1 MKPTTAP
8 HWRLRFH
15 LGLALLVGMVLSAAA
30 ALNERSP
37 VPAGARVALTFTNGT
52 NFTLGEVIELTF
64 TLSNAGPE
72 PFAYTTGGDYRGT
85 GFPTRYKFTV
95 TDATGDPLTPETW
108 MDMGGLSGPRTLKP
122 GEQHD
127 QSLRLQ
133 NYVLVDRPGA
143 FTVRVTHDFGWQAT
157 PDMPLPVAAAKI
169 MIALPTPSQAEQRV
183 NAAASGQDA
192 LRDHELGSYWHKTN
206 FRYLSHPVFLPALEK
221 QAAAGNVRALEGVQR
236 MPTTN
241 ATLALARL
249 LANDDTNVVHAAA
262 LFLARRKPPRM
273 VNGHPRLPFG
283 SFGATETGIT
293 NFWRSEVA
301 EPLRLAA
308 GKLLRSTNTSHV
320 RTGAFVIEAIGTAED
335 GALVLD
341 ALTPVLSHWRLREK
355 PEENILNTPGA
366 GDALIAALAGLRE
379 RGWRAPRNGG
389 VNTILARFLELGD
402 PRVPRRDG
410 WEQTLEAFFTQNPPM
425 LREAAV
431 RALPKPP
438 TGKWEKLLMDAL
450 NDRDRGV
457 MRAAC
462 TAAGESSNFVFTTAL
477 ANIVRTERHEWV
489 VREASGALARIG
501 AHWAATDAWIER
513 LADEKMFQESLRFL
527 AEKMEHPKSFGSGSR
542 NAVTREGRIA
552 LRERWQHFFS
562 DEKRRAIVQSGR
574 PVPVTEAEARDLLGG
589 AISLW
594 LEGGERWPAETQ

>member
-1 MKPTTAP
+1 MKPANSP
-8 HWRLRFH
+8 RWLLRF
-15 LGLALLVGMVLSAAA
+15 LLCPALLAGLVLSAVAA
-30 ALNERSP
+30 HNESIP
-37 VPAGARVALTFTNGT
+37 VPAGARVALTSTNGT
-52 NFTLGEVIELTF
+52 NFTLGEVLELTF

-95 TDATGDPLTPETW
+95 VDASGVPLAPETW
-108 MDMGGLSGPRTLKP
+108 MDMGGLSGPRTLKS

-127 QSLRLQ
+127 QLLRLQ

-143 FTVRVTHDFGWQAT
+143 FTVRVTHDFGWQTT
-157 PDMPLPVAAAKI
+157 PDKPLPVAEARI
-169 MIALPTPSQAEQRV
+169 TIALPTPAQAEQRV
-183 NAAASGQDA
+183 NAVASRQDA
-192 LRDHELGSYWHKTN
+192 LRDHELGSYWHKTE
-206 FRYLSHPVFLPALEK
+206 FRYLSHPIFLPALEK
-221 QAAAGNVRALEGVQR
+221 QAAAGHVRALEGVQR

-262 LFLARRKPPRM
+262 LFLAHRMPPRM

-283 SFGATETGIT
+283 SFGGTETGVT
-293 NFWRSEVA
+293 NFWVPEAA

-341 ALTPVLSHWRLREK
+341 ALTSVLNHWQLREK

-379 RGWRAPRNGG
+379 RGYRAPRNGG
-389 VNTILARFLELGD
+389 LNVIMARFLELGD
-402 PRVPRRDG
+402 PTIPRGDG
-410 WEQTLEAFFTQNPPM
+410 WEQTLGAFFTQNPPM

-438 TGKWEKLLMDAL
+438 TGKWGKLLLEAL

-457 MRAAC
+457 MRQAC
-462 TAAGESSNFVFTTAL
+462 MTAGESQNSIFTEPL
-477 ANIVRTERHEWV
+477 ANIVRTERNKWV
-489 VREASGALARIG
+489 VTAASDALTKLG

-513 LADEKMFQESLRFL
+513 LVDEELNYDALLFL
-527 AEKMEHPKSFGSGSR
+527 VEKLEHPNRTSSSGSR
-542 NAVTREGRIA
+542 PTREARVA
-552 LRERWQHFFS
+552 MRAKWQRFFS
-562 DEKRRAIVQSGR
+562 NPDRQAMVQAGK
-574 PVPVTEAEARDLLGG
+574 PVPVTEAEARDLLSGAFYLSVAGG
-589 AISLW
+589 
-594 LEGGERWPAETQ
+594 GKWPSDQR